1 MAKAR
6 KGKPNALPF
15 SNNLDSDQGT
25 IYLRIIWMIIRD

>member
-1 MAKAR
+1 MAFGLPSQAF
-6 KGKPNALPF
+6 AIPF